1 MNKNMNKHSKL
12 IIVKKI
18 VKSVLVMIM
27 GILVFSS
34 QAGMLFAKAQAAS
47 NIKSSPKIV
56 YLTFDDG
63 PSKLTPDVLTI
74 LAQHNIKATFFVL
87 GSQAKTS
94 PELIRQIADA
104 GHVIGNHTYN
114 HNYSELYKHF
124 GQLWKQIKQTEEIV
138 RQITDKRPDLVR
150 APGGTYGHFNKQTF
164 SLLAQAG
171 YKVFDWDVD
180 SGDSKRRGVPAAEIV
195 KNITSAKLKNEMV
208 VLMHDGAGHQETVK
222 ALPAIIKYYKQ
233 QGYSFGTLNAGMKP
247 VQFTVSS
254 TQKYSDSTSP
264 SQEWIT
270 RHITPNAALFTT
282 SNPLHVE
289 AGGIQTK
296 LEAGEYQYEGGR
308 YQVPIRAM
316 MERLGGEVMWDSV
329 TRTVTVMWGDSKLTL
344 YPEQGRLVAETH
356 NKGKIL
362 YSTTVDRKNDTH
374 WVSLRVL
381 LAASGHDIKSVK
393 VNPQETI
400 VKAF

>member
-1 MNKNMNKHSKL
+1 MNKHMNKQSKSL
-12 IIVKKI
+12 IVKTVI
-18 VKSVLVMIM
+18 VMMI
-27 GILVFSS
+27 GVLVFSS

-47 NIKSSPKIV
+47 HTKSNPKIV

-74 LAQHNIKATFFVL
+74 LAQHKIQATFFVL

-94 PELIRQIADA
+94 PELIRQIADG

-114 HNYSELYKHF
+114 HNYSDLYKHF
-124 GQLWKQIKQTEEIV
+124 GQFWKQIKQTEEIV
-138 RQITDKRPDLVR
+138 REITDKRPALLR

-180 SGDSKRRGVPAAEIV
+180 SGDSKRRGVPAAEII

-222 ALPAIIKYYKQ
+222 ALPTIIKYYKK
-233 QGYSFGTLNAGMKP
+233 QGYSFKTLNAGMKP
-247 VQFTVSS
+247 VQFTISS
-254 TQKYSDSTSP
+254 KQKYSDQTSP
-264 SQEWIT
+264 TQEWIT
-270 RHITPNAALFTT
+270 RNIIPNAALFTAN
-282 SNPLHVE
+282 NPLYVE

-296 LEAGEYQYEGGR
+296 LAAGEYEFESGH

-316 MERLGGEVMWDSV
+316 MERLGGEVKWDSV
-329 TRTVTVMWGDSKLTL
+329 TRTVSVKWGDSKLTL
-344 YPEQGRLVAETH
+344 YPEQGSLVAETN
-356 NKGKIL
+356 NKGRAL
-362 YSTTVDRKNDTH
+362 YSTTVDKKSDTH

-381 LAASGHDIKSVK
+381 LTASGHDIKSVD
-393 VNPQETI
+393 VNKQEAR
-400 VKAF
+400 VKAL

>member
-1 MNKNMNKHSKL
+1 MNKNMNKQSKSL
-12 IIVKKI
+12 I
-18 VKSVLVMIM
+18 VKSVIVMIM
-27 GILVFSS
+27 AILVFST
-34 QAGMLFAKAQAAS
+34 QADKLFAKAQAAS
-47 NIKSSPKIV
+47 HTKSTPKIV

-74 LAQHNIKATFFVL
+74 LAQHKIQATFFVL

-94 PELIRQIADA
+94 PEVIRQIADG

-124 GQLWKQIKQTEEIV
+124 GQFWKQIKQTEEIV
-138 RQITDKRPDLVR
+138 REITDKRPALLR

-180 SGDSKRRGVPAAEIV
+180 SGDSKRRGVPATEII
-195 KNITSAKLKNEMV
+195 KNITSSKLKNEIV

-264 SQEWIT
+264 TQEWIT
-270 RHITPNAALFTT
+270 RNIIPNAALFTT

-296 LEAGEYQYEGGR
+296 LAAGEYEFEGGR

-316 MERLGGEVMWDSV
+316 MERLGGEVMWDSG
-329 TRTVTVMWGDSKLTL
+329 TKTVTVMWGDSKLTL
-344 YPEQGRLVAETH
+344 YPEQGSLVAESH
-356 NKGKIL
+356 NKGRVT
-362 YSTTVDRKNDTH
+362 YSTTVDNKNDTH